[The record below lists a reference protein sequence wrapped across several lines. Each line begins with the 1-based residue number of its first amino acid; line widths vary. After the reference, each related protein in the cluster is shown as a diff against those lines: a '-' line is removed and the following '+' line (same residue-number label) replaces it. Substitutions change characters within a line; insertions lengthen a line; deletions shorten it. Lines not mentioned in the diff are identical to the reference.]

1 MLYFSV
7 ILFFGLAIAVIFS
20 SAKDIKKGKAFKKQG
35 SVNMIPTFPI
45 FSFIAGLIVLALLI
59 YGVSNF

>member
-1 MLYFSV
+1 MVYFSV
-7 ILFFGLAIAVIFS
+7 ILFFGLAILVIFS
-20 SAKDIKKGKAFKKQG
+20 SGKDIKDGKAFEKQG

-45 FSFIAGLIVLALLI
+45 VGFIAGLIVLALLI